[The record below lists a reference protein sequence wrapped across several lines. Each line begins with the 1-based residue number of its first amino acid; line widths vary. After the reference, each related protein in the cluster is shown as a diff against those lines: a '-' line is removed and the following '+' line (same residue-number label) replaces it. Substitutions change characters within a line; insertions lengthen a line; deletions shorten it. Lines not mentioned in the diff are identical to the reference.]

1 VLLEVLAREPVP
13 KAEVEAR
20 IRAAMNGHICRCTG
34 YIRYYEA
41 IRAVILADPRL
52 TR

>member
-1 VLLEVLAREPVP
+1 VP
-13 KAEVEAR
+13 KAELDAR
-20 IRAAMNGHICRCTG
+20 ILASMDSHICRCTG
-34 YIRYYEA
+34 YVRYYEA